1 MMTSVLVVVSI
12 SSLFQIAVEKRKKML
27 SRRVGSG
34 FQSGQETQ
42 FLFSEKDVRDS
53 ETDFIDQSTLGK
65 QLIPSFH

>member
-1 MMTSVLVVVSI
+1 MS
-12 SSLFQIAVEKRKKML
+12 

-34 FQSGQETQ
+34 FQSGHETQ

-53 ETDFIDQSTLGK
+53 EADFVDQSTLGK